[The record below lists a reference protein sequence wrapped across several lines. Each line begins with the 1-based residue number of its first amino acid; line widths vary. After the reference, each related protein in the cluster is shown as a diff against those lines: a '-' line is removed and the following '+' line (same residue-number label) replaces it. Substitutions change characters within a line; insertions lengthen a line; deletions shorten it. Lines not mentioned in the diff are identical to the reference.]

1 MEIYLDMVF
10 ALNAAINYFL
20 LRTSA
25 ALFGRTPRRR
35 RSLLAAGFGG
45 LYACATFLPGLSFL
59 SGFLWRSAAL
69 VLMTVLAYG
78 ASRRA
83 VFPGAGFA
91 ALSMAM
97 SGIVLLC
104 SSRVQMIGGKI
115 FYALEFSTLVL
126 IAGAVYLASRIF
138 LWGTLRHPGG
148 ILSGELTLRGK
159 SITLSLLRDTG
170 NTLHDPFTGKALPVI
185 EWAAIAKLLPEAGH
199 LPSDPVAAIE
209 HLHKIYPTLSLRL
222 IPYRAV
228 GTERAML
235 PAIQCDRLTVEK
247 AVKTNCFVA
256 ISPTK
261 VSERGG
267 YEGLIGEGDG
277 IEG

>member
-10 ALNAAINYFL
+10 ALNAAINYLL

-35 RSLLAAGFGG
+35 RSLLAASFGG

-69 VLMTVLAYG
+69 VMMIVLAYG
-78 ASRRA
+78 ATRSA
-83 VFPGAGFA
+83 VFPGAGFT

-97 SGIVLLC
+97 SGLILLLG
-104 SSRVQMIGGKI
+104 SSRVQLAGGRVY
-115 FYALEFSTLVL
+115 YALEFSTLVL
-126 IAGAVYLASRIF
+126 IAGAVYLASRIL

-148 ILSGELTLRGK
+148 IVSAELSLRGK
-159 SITLSLLRDTG
+159 SICLSLLRDTG

-185 EWAAIAKLLPEAGH
+185 EWETIAKLLPEADP
-199 LPSDPVAAIE
+199 LPAEPVAAME
-209 HLHKIYPTLSLRL
+209 RLHRLYPGLSVRL
-222 IPYRAV
+222 IVYRAV

-235 PAIQCDRLTVEK
+235 TAIKCDRLTIGK
-247 AVKTNCFVA
+247 AVKKNCFVA
-256 ISPTK
+256 ISPTRL
-261 VSERGG
+261 SERGG
-267 YEGLIGEGDG
+267 YEGLIGEGD
-277 IEG
+277 